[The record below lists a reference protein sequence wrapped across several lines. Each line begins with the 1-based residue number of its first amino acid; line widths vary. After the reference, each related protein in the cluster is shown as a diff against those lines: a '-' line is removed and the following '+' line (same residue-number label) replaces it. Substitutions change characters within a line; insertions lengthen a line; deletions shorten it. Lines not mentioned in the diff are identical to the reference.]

1 MRWFLFCLVC
11 CFAPVL
17 RLASS
22 GADARPPAR
31 YNFAVL
37 QALRLMP
44 DGGRYAASGMA
55 TQLLSSA
62 ISVTDG
68 RLLLDPAKAAPS
80 YCSGATYL
88 VFLGALEQL
97 MREGVLHLS
106 PQTLSLLEVRA
117 QRDGAGV
124 WGRWNANGPGTARLF
139 YELGIG
145 SNFTSYSEALPG
157 DFMKIFWT
165 PEIGAQERGH
175 SVIYLG
181 TETRDGGEWVRFWSS
196 NQPLGYGEKAVP
208 KSKIALALFSR
219 FDSPANLARL
229 PGLAKL
235 DPYLASLLKKRSS
248 WAEMREMCGF

>member
-1 MRWFLFCLVC
+1 MRCLLFFLLF
-11 CFAPVL
+11 CFAPSL
-17 RLASS
+17 RLASF
-22 GADARPPAR
+22 GAEPRTPAR

-44 DGGRYAASGMA
+44 EGGRYATTGMA

-62 ISVTDG
+62 ISASDG
-68 RLLLDPAKAAPS
+68 RLLVDPAKATPS

-97 MREGVLHLS
+97 LREGVLHLS

-139 YELGIG
+139 HELGIG

-175 SVIYLG
+175 SVVYLG
-181 TETRDGGEWVRFWSS
+181 TETRDGADWVRFWSS

-219 FDSPANLARL
+219 LETPANLGRL

-248 WAEMREMCGF
+248 WAELREMCGF